1 MRLLTRNSN
10 KNMSKRYIKG
20 AVLLGVILSIGL
32 SSCQITKKYKAPE
45 VDALGLYRDQFS
57 EDTTSIAN
65 IPWNQYFNDPV
76 LQSLIDEGLK
86 NNFDML
92 ITAQRVKQAEAAL
105 GMAKAAYFPTVA
117 LTGNVT
123 QERASNRDPLTGTAM
138 KEKVLGYHSETF
150 ILGIAA
156 TWEADIWGKLNR
168 QSKAKYAQLLNSY
181 AGRNLLQTSL
191 ISNIATTYYTLLSMD
206 EQLKVTNEIITLL
219 EENVNTMQYMFD
231 AGMTNSAG
239 LEQTKAALYSTKTS
253 IPALESQIRQ
263 LENTISYLLGRKP
276 GPITRLTLQDQ
287 NVPQEM
293 KIGVPVQMLAKR
305 PDVQQAELTFRASFE
320 LTQAARASF
329 YPSLTLNTGSMVG
342 YGWAS
347 LSNFFDPGH
356 IAANII
362 GGITQP
368 LFAKKQLTGNL
379 KIAKAEQEAALL
391 GFKQSVLSASREVSD
406 ILFAYESS
414 LKKND
419 IREKQVESSRK
430 AVDATKELLKYDDK
444 TSYLEVLTAQQNLL
458 QAELGLVNDKLE
470 QLQASVNLYRALG
483 GGVE

>member
-1 MRLLTRNSN
+1 
-10 KNMSKRYIKG
+10 MSKRYIKG

-32 SSCQITKKYKAPE
+32 TSCNITKKYKAPE
-45 VDALGLYRDQFS
+45 VDSSDLYREQVS

-65 IPWNQYFNDPV
+65 IPWHEYFSDPILV
-76 LQSLIDEGLK
+76 SMIDEGLK

-92 ITAQRVKQAEAAL
+92 ITAERVKQAEAAL
-105 GMAKAAYFPTVA
+105 GIAKAAYYPSVA
-117 LTGNVT
+117 LTAGVT
-123 QERASNRDPLTGTAM
+123 QNRTSNRDPLTGEMM

-150 ILGIAA
+150 TLGIAA

-181 AGRNLLQTSL
+181 AGRNLVQTSL
-191 ISNIATTYYTLLSMD
+191 ISNIATTYYTLLGMD
-206 EQLKVTNEIITLL
+206 EQLKVTKEIITLL
-219 EENVNTMQYMFD
+219 DENVSTMQSMFE
-231 AGMTNSAG
+231 AGLVNSAG
-239 LEQTKAALYSTKTS
+239 LEQTKAALYNTQISV
-253 IPALESQIRQ
+253 PELESQIRQ
-263 LENTISYLLGRKP
+263 LENTLSFLLGRKA
-276 GPITRLTLQDQ
+276 GPIARLSLQEQ

-305 PDVQQAELTFRASFE
+305 PDVQQAELTFRSSFE

-329 YPSLTLNTGSMVG
+329 YPSITLNSGSMVG

-368 LFAKKQLTGNL
+368 LFERKQLTGNL
-379 KIAKAEQEAALL
+379 KIAKAEQEASLI
-391 GFKQSVLSASREVSD
+391 GFKQAVLSASKEVSD
-406 ILFAYESS
+406 ILFTYESS

-419 IREKQVESSRK
+419 IRAKQVESSRK
-430 AVDATKELLKYDDK
+430 AVEATKELLKYDDQ

-458 QAELGLVNDKLE
+458 QAELGLVSDKLE